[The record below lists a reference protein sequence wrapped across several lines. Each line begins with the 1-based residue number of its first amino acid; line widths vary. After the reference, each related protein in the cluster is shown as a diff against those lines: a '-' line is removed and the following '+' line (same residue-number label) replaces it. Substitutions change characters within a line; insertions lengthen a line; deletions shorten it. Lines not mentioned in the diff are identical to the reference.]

1 MGVSMVRRK
10 IGPLPA
16 DLPPDAEIEELA
28 GLGTENIT
36 ERDLTWLGDDLTL
49 DPEPFL
55 KSLETEDALREI
67 VRCIVASH
75 PGQIRPP
82 PKGRS
87 AEEDRVEI
95 ALDALLGRR
104 PDRGRPPKDTY
115 DVLIAVAKEYFTA
128 FFNFDKQD
136 LTLDTIIW
144 SKLEQMGLTK
154 SLSDREDARKDAIKA
169 IRKVFNANKD
179 RLIIRI
185 TSDGQEALQKRDADI
200 EEVLAQ
206 LRKLGVINTPPDDG
220 VK

>member
-1 MGVSMVRRK
+1 MVRRK
-10 IGPLPA
+10 IGPLPI
-16 DLPPDAEIEELA
+16 DLPPDAGFEEHA
-28 GLGTENIT
+28 GLGTEHIT

-75 PGQIRPP
+75 PGQIRPL

-95 ALDALLGRR
+95 ALDALLGRH

-115 DVLIAVAKEYFTA
+115 DILIAVAKEYFTTFINA
-128 FFNFDKQD
+128 DKKD
-136 LTLDTIIW
+136 LALDTIIW

-154 SLSDREDARKDAIKA
+154 SLSDREDARKNAINA
-169 IRKVFNANKD
+169 IRKNFIRNQD

-185 TSDGQEALQKRDADI
+185 TTDGREALQRRDADI
-200 EEVLAQ
+200 GKVLAQ
-206 LRKLGVINTPPDDG
+206 LRKLGIINTPTDDG
-220 VK
+220 